1 MIYEFYN
8 FEKFNIN
15 NKITELTLNKEEYIY
30 IPTHDRV
37 IFVVDPTTLQ
47 KAVATMYKFLDW
59 VLFSIIMILFY
70 MLYRINNIMFTSVVV
85 VCYFLIGI
93 GYKFNTDILSYTLR
107 KIDWQK

>member
-15 NKITELTLNKEEYIY
+15 NKITELTLSKEEYIY

-37 IFVVDPTTLQ
+37 IFVVDPTTSQ
-47 KAVATMYKFLDW
+47 KAVSTMYKFLD
-59 VLFSIIMILFY
+59 VILFSIIILFY
-70 MLYRINNIMFTSVVV
+70 MLYRINNIMFTSGVV
-85 VCYFLIGI
+85 VCYFIIGI
-93 GYKFNTDILSYTLR
+93 GYKFNTDILSYILR